1 MLHLKTLFIKYPTLI
16 NLSATIIASLLAY
29 MQVIIIDN
37 INMFVAIFWVELLDF
52 VFGVIL
58 AIKRHEFKTRKAIKI
73 VYYLSTYWA
82 ILFVVLSIE
91 KAHPAAYW
99 ASEGIVLPI
108 LIFQIISALKNA
120 AEIGLIPN
128 GLLKEILKSIDKHKN
143 RAIEDAGNILTNAT
157 NENGQDII
165 TTDTDTASVDKKE
178 S

>member
-1 MLHLKTLFIKYPTLI
+1 MLHLKTLFIKYPTLK
-16 NLSATIIASLLAY
+16 NLTATIITSLLAY
-29 MQVIIIDN
+29 MQIIIVDN
-37 INMFVAIFWVELLDF
+37 INMFVAIFWVVLLDF
-52 VFGVIL
+52 IFGAIL
-58 AIKRHEFKTRKAIKI
+58 AIKRHEFKTKKAIKI

-120 AEIGLIPN
+120 AEIELIPN
-128 GLLKEILKSIDKHKN
+128 GLLKELLKNIDRHKN

-165 TTDTDTASVDKKE
+165 TTDTDTASDNKE
-178 S
+178 

>member
-37 INMFVAIFWVELLDF
+37 INMFVAIFWVVLLDF
-52 VFGVIL
+52 IFGAIL
-58 AIKRHEFKTRKAIKI
+58 AIKRHEFMTKKAIKI

-99 ASEGIVLPI
+99 ASEGLVLPI

-120 AEIGLIPN
+120 SEIGLIPN
-128 GLLKEILKSIDKHKN
+128 GLLKELLKSIDKHKN
-143 RAIEDAGNILTNAT
+143 RFIEDTGNILTNT
-157 NENGQDII
+157 NDNYGQDINRTDSD
-165 TTDTDTASVDKKE
+165 TTSVDKE
-178 S
+178 

>member
-37 INMFVAIFWVELLDF
+37 INMFVAIFWVVLLDF
-52 VFGVIL
+52 VFGVIR
-58 AIKRHEFKTRKAIKI
+58 AIKRHKFETRKAMKI

-82 ILFVVLSIE
+82 VLFVVLSIE

-99 ASEGIVLPI
+99 VSEAIILPI
-108 LIFQIISALKNA
+108 LIFQVISALKNA

-128 GLLKEILKSIDKHKN
+128 GLLKELLKNIDRHKN
-143 RAIEDAGNILTNAT
+143 RAIEDAGNILMNAT

-165 TTDTDTASVDKKE
+165 TTDTDTASDNKE
-178 S
+178 